1 MKSWK
6 RWTAV
11 LLSAVLCLGLLA
23 GCGGQEAGMSLS
35 VCAGAAPESLDPI
48 YATSTADQTILTHL
62 YENLMQAST
71 DESGALTAS
80 SGMAKS
86 AESEVNVDGT
96 VTWTFRLRSAKW
108 SDGEKVTAD
117 DFVYAWQRL
126 ADPERN
132 SPYASLLS
140 IVAGYQE
147 ARESGDMSLLQ
158 VTAENDSTLVVVL
171 SGSYEWFLTQVCTS
185 TATLPLRRDIMAQW
199 EPEETPEEEQ
209 SEEAQPESAEGESQE
224 IPQTQTAPWWS
235 DATALV
241 TNGPYQVTGYTA
253 GESLT
258 ATAYEDYYGR
268 QNGPQTLTFRFAD
281 TAQDAWALYEAGTV
295 DFVGLLPEEQLEA
308 RAEDEARP
316 LSTEL
321 STYVVLFNCAQDP
334 FDEADVRRALAL
346 VLDRNTVA
354 QAAGTDARA
363 AEGLVPPGVPDSG
376 GGTFRENGTL
386 LDNNPDHYADACA
399 QGVELLS
406 QAGYDGGRGLG
417 ELEYLYVDQGEAAAV
432 AQALCDMWSRELNLE
447 VTARAV
453 TEEELAQ
460 ALTEGT
466 FTLAGVELRPVA
478 NDPECFLM
486 PWVSERAENTARY
499 ANSAYD
505 TLLSIIAS
513 AQDSTA
519 RSGCLHDAE
528 ALLLED
534 GVVAPLYT
542 TVTGWELRDTLTG
555 LWRDGRG
562 WFRFTGVVTRSA

>member
-6 RWTAV
+6 RWAAA
-11 LLSAVLCLGLLA
+11 LLSVALCLGLLA
-23 GCGGQEAGMSLS
+23 GCGGEEEGMSLS

-71 DESGALTAS
+71 DENGALTAV

-86 AESEVNVDGT
+86 AESETNVDGT
-96 VTWTFRLRSAKW
+96 VTWTFRLRNAKW
-108 SDGEKVTAD
+108 SDGKKVTAD

-158 VTAENDSTLVVVL
+158 VTAENDTTLVVVL

-185 TATLPLRRDIMAQW
+185 TATLPLRRDLMAQW
-199 EPEETPEEEQ
+199 EPEETEEAAETQEDTSETEEET
-209 SEEAQPESAEGESQE
+209 EQE
-224 IPQTQTAPWWS
+224 IPPEETALWWS
-235 DATALV
+235 DTAALV
-241 TNGPYQVTGYTA
+241 TNGPYQVTAYTA

-258 ATAYEDYYGR
+258 ASAYEDYYGR
-268 QNGPQTLTFRFAD
+268 QKGPETLTFYFAD
-281 TAQDAWALYEAGTV
+281 TADDAWSLYEAGTV
-295 DFVGLLPEEQLEA
+295 DFVGELPEEQLEA
-308 RAEDEARP
+308 RAQDEARP
-316 LSTEL
+316 LSAEL
-321 STYVVLFNCAQDP
+321 GTYVVLFNCAQDP

-363 AEGLVPPGVPDSG
+363 AEGLVAPGVPDSG
-376 GGTFRENGTL
+376 GGAFRDNGAL
-386 LDNNPDHYADACA
+386 LDNNPDHYADTCT

-417 ELEYLYVDQGEAAAV
+417 ELEYLYVDQDGAAAV
-432 AQALCDMWSRELNLE
+432 AQVLCDMWSRELHLQ

-453 TEEELAQ
+453 TEEELDQ
-460 ALTEGT
+460 ALAEGT
-466 FTLAGVELRPVA
+466 FTLAGVELQPVA

-486 PWVSERAENTARY
+486 PWVSEREENTARY

-534 GVVAPLYT
+534 SVVAPLYT

-562 WFRFTGVVTRSA
+562 WFRFTGVVTRSV

>member
-6 RWTAV
+6 RWAAA
-11 LLSAVLCLGLLA
+11 LLSVALCLGLLA
-23 GCGGQEAGMSLS
+23 GCGGEEEGMSLS

-71 DESGALTAS
+71 DENGALTAV

-86 AESEVNVDGT
+86 TESETNVDGT
-96 VTWTFRLRSAKW
+96 VTWTFRLRNAKW
-108 SDGEKVTAD
+108 SDGKKVTAD

-158 VTAENDSTLVVVL
+158 VTAENDTTLVVVL

-185 TATLPLRRDIMAQW
+185 TATLPLRRDLMAQW
-199 EPEETPEEEQ
+199 EPEETEKAAEIQEDTSETEEETEQETPPEE
-209 SEEAQPESAEGESQE
+209 
-224 IPQTQTAPWWS
+224 TAPWWS
-235 DATALV
+235 DTAALV
-241 TNGPYQVTGYTA
+241 TNGPYQVTAYTA

-258 ATAYEDYYGR
+258 ASAYEDYYGR
-268 QNGPQTLTFRFAD
+268 QKGPETLTFYFAD
-281 TAQDAWALYEAGTV
+281 TADDAWSLYEAGTV
-295 DFVGLLPEEQLEA
+295 DFVGELPEEQLEA
-308 RAEDEARP
+308 RAQDEARP
-316 LSTEL
+316 LSAEL
-321 STYVVLFNCAQDP
+321 GTYVVLFNCAQDP

-363 AEGLVPPGVPDSG
+363 AEGLVAPGVPDSG
-376 GGTFRENGTL
+376 GGAFRDNGAL
-386 LDNNPDHYADACA
+386 LDNNPDHYADTCT

-417 ELEYLYVDQGEAAAV
+417 ELEYLYVDQDGAAAV
-432 AQALCDMWSRELNLE
+432 AQALCDMWSRELHLQ
-447 VTARAV
+447 VTAQAV
-453 TEEELAQ
+453 TEEELDQ
-460 ALTEGT
+460 ALAEGT

-486 PWVSERAENTARY
+486 PWVSEREENTARY

-534 GVVAPLYT
+534 SVVAPLYT

-562 WFRFTGVVTRSA
+562 WFRFTGVVTRSV

>member
-6 RWTAV
+6 RWAAA
-11 LLSAVLCLGLLA
+11 LLSVALCLGLLA
-23 GCGGQEAGMSLS
+23 GCGGEEEGMSLS

-71 DESGALTAS
+71 DENGALTAA

-86 AESEVNVDGT
+86 AESETNVDGT
-96 VTWTFRLRSAKW
+96 VTWTFRLRNAKW
-108 SDGEKVTAD
+108 SDGKKVTAD

-158 VTAENDSTLVVVL
+158 VTAENDTTLVVVL

-185 TATLPLRRDIMAQW
+185 TATLPLRRDLMAQW
-199 EPEETPEEEQ
+199 EPEETEEAAETQEDTSETEEET
-209 SEEAQPESAEGESQE
+209 EQE
-224 IPQTQTAPWWS
+224 IPPEETAPWWS
-235 DATALV
+235 DTAALV
-241 TNGPYQVTGYTA
+241 TNGPYQVTAYTA

-258 ATAYEDYYGR
+258 ASAYEDYYGR
-268 QNGPQTLTFRFAD
+268 QKGPETLTFYFAD
-281 TAQDAWALYEAGTV
+281 TADDAWSLYEAGTV
-295 DFVGLLPEEQLEA
+295 DFVGELPEEQLEA
-308 RAEDEARP
+308 RAQDEARP
-316 LSTEL
+316 LSAEL
-321 STYVVLFNCAQDP
+321 GTYVVLFNCAQDP

-346 VLDRNTVA
+346 VLDRKTVA

-363 AEGLVPPGVPDSG
+363 AEGLVAPGVPDSG
-376 GGTFRENGTL
+376 GGAFRDNGAL
-386 LDNNPDHYADACA
+386 LDNNPDHYADTCT

-417 ELEYLYVDQGEAAAV
+417 ELEYLYVDQDGAAAV
-432 AQALCDMWSRELNLE
+432 AQALCDMWSRELHLQ

-453 TEEELAQ
+453 TEEELDQ
-460 ALTEGT
+460 ALAEGT

-486 PWVSERAENTARY
+486 PWVSEREENTARY

-534 GVVAPLYT
+534 SVVAPLYT

-562 WFRFTGVVTRSA
+562 WFRFTGVVTRSV

>member
-6 RWTAV
+6 RWAAA
-11 LLSAVLCLGLLA
+11 LLSVALCLGLLA
-23 GCGGQEAGMSLS
+23 GCGGEEEGMSLS

-71 DESGALTAS
+71 DENGALTAV

-86 AESEVNVDGT
+86 AESETNVDGT
-96 VTWTFRLRSAKW
+96 VTWTFRLRNAKW
-108 SDGEKVTAD
+108 SDGKKVTAD

-158 VTAENDSTLVVVL
+158 VTAENDTTLVVVL

-185 TATLPLRRDIMAQW
+185 TATLPLRRDLMAQW
-199 EPEETPEEEQ
+199 EPEETEEAAETQEDTSETEEET
-209 SEEAQPESAEGESQE
+209 EQE
-224 IPQTQTAPWWS
+224 IPPEETALWWS
-235 DATALV
+235 DTAALV
-241 TNGPYQVTGYTA
+241 TNGPYQVTAYTA

-258 ATAYEDYYGR
+258 ASAYEDYYGR
-268 QNGPQTLTFRFAD
+268 QKGPETLTFYFAD
-281 TAQDAWALYEAGTV
+281 TADDAWSLYEAGTV
-295 DFVGLLPEEQLEA
+295 DFVGELPEEQLEA
-308 RAEDEARP
+308 RAQDEARP
-316 LSTEL
+316 LSAEL
-321 STYVVLFNCAQDP
+321 GTYVVLFNCAQDP

-363 AEGLVPPGVPDSG
+363 AEGLVAPGVPDSG
-376 GGTFRENGTL
+376 GGAFRDNGAL
-386 LDNNPDHYADACA
+386 LDNDPDHYADTCA

-417 ELEYLYVDQGEAAAV
+417 ELEYLYVDQDGAAAV
-432 AQALCDMWSRELNLE
+432 AQALCEMWNRELHLQ

-453 TEEELAQ
+453 TQEELDQ
-460 ALTEGT
+460 ALAEGT

-486 PWVSERAENTARY
+486 PWVSEREENTARY

-534 GVVAPLYT
+534 SVVAPLYT

-562 WFRFTGVVTRSA
+562 WFRFTGVVTRSV

>member
-1 MKSWK
+1 MNIWK
-6 RWTAV
+6 RRAAAILAAV
-11 LLSAVLCLGLLA
+11 LSLSLLA
-23 GCGGQEAGMSLS
+23 GCAGEEGMTLS
-35 VCAGAAPESLDPI
+35 VCTGAAPESLDPI
-48 YATSTADQTILTHL
+48 YATDPADQTILTHL
-62 YENLMQAST
+62 YENLMQASSNEDGT
-71 DESGALTAS
+71 LTATN
-80 SGMAKS
+80 GMAKS
-86 AESEVNVDGT
+86 AESETNVDGT
-96 VTWTFRLRSAKW
+96 VTWTFHLRSAKW
-108 SDGEKVTAD
+108 SDGKKVTAD

-171 SGSYEWFLTQVCTS
+171 TGSYEWFLTQVCTS
-185 TATLPLRRDIMAQW
+185 TATLPLRRDVMSQW
-199 EPEETPEEEQ
+199 EPEEAGETEESGEDQ
-209 SEEAQPESAEGESQE
+209 SESQE
-224 IPQTQTAPWWS
+224 EDAAQAPEESDPWWS
-235 DATALV
+235 DVSALV
-241 TNGPYQVTGYTA
+241 TNGPYQVTGYTE

-258 ATAYEDYYGR
+258 TTAYEDYYGR
-268 QNGPQTLTFRFAD
+268 LNGPETLTFHFAD
-281 TAQDAWALYEAGTV
+281 TAEDAWALYEAGTV
-295 DFVGLLPEEQLEA
+295 DFVGQLPEEELEA

-316 LSTEL
+316 LSAEL
-321 STYVVLFNCAQDP
+321 GTYVVLLNCAQDP
-334 FDEADVRRALAL
+334 FDEAAVRRALTL
-346 VLDRNTVA
+346 VLDRNALA
-354 QAAGTDARA
+354 QMAGTDARA
-363 AEGLVPPGVPDSG
+363 AEGLVSPGVPDSD
-376 GGTFRENGTL
+376 GTAFRTDSVL
-386 LDNNPDHYADACA
+386 LDNDPEHYSNACA
-399 QGVELLS
+399 QGLELLS

-417 ELEYLYVDQGEAAAV
+417 ELEYLYVDQGNAAAV
-432 AQALCDMWSRELNLE
+432 AQALCDMWNQQLDLQ

-466 FTLAGVELRPVA
+466 YTLAGVELRPVA

-486 PWVSERAENTARY
+486 PWVSERTENITRY
-499 ANSAYD
+499 SNSAYD

-534 GVVAPLYT
+534 GVLAPLYT
-542 TVTGWELRDTLTG
+542 TVTGWQLRETLTG

-562 WFRFTGVVTRSA
+562 WFRFTGVVPRAV

>member
-6 RWTAV
+6 RWLAGV
-11 LLSAVLCLGLLA
+11 LTVTLCLCLLA
-23 GCGGQEAGMSLS
+23 GCGGKEEGMALS

-48 YATSTADQTILTHL
+48 YATSTADQTILAHL

-71 DESGALTAS
+71 DDNGALTAT

-86 AESEVNVDGT
+86 AESETNVDGT
-96 VTWTFRLRSAKW
+96 VTWTFRLRNAKW
-108 SDGEKVTAD
+108 SDGKRVTAD

-158 VTAENDSTLVVVL
+158 VTAESNSTLVVVL

-185 TATLPLRRDIMAQW
+185 TATLPLRRDLMAQW
-199 EPEETPEEEQ
+199 EPEEIREEDQDAETQ
-209 SEEAQPESAEGESQE
+209 EEPAEEISETAQAESD
-224 IPQTQTAPWWS
+224 PWWS
-235 DATALV
+235 DAAALV
-241 TNGPYQVTGYTA
+241 TNGPYQVTAYTA

-268 QNGPQTLTFRFAD
+268 QKGPETLTFHFAD
-281 TAQDAWALYEAGTV
+281 TAEDAWSLYEAGTV
-295 DFVGLLPEEQLEA
+295 DFVGMLPEEQLEA
-308 RAEDEARP
+308 RAADEARP
-316 LSTEL
+316 LSAEL
-321 STYVVLFNCAQDP
+321 GTYVVLFNCGQDP
-334 FDEADVRRALAL
+334 FDEADVRRALTL
-346 VLDRNTVA
+346 VLDRNAVA

-363 AEGLVPPGVPDSG
+363 AEGLVDPGVPDSG
-376 GGTFRENGTL
+376 GGAFRDNGAL
-386 LDNNPDHYADACA
+386 LDNDPDHYADACA

-417 ELEYLYVDQGEAAAV
+417 ELEYLYVDQGGAAAV
-432 AQALCDMWSRELNLE
+432 AQALCDMWSQELHLQ
-447 VTARAV
+447 VTPRAV
-453 TEEELAQ
+453 TEEEMNQ
-460 ALTEGT
+460 ALTAGT

-486 PWVSERAENTARY
+486 PWVSEREENTARY
-499 ANSAYD
+499 TNSAYD

-534 GVVAPLYT
+534 SVVAPLYT

>member
-1 MKSWK
+1 MKRWK
-6 RWTAV
+6 RWCAA
-11 LLSAVLCLGLLA
+11 LLSAVLCLSLLA
-23 GCGGQEAGMSLS
+23 GCGGGEEGLSLP
-35 VCAGAAPESLDPI
+35 VCVGAAPESLDPI
-48 YATSTADQTILTHL
+48 YATSAADQTILAHL

-71 DESGALTAS
+71 DENGALTTT

-96 VTWTFRLRSAKW
+96 VTWTFHLRSAKW
-108 SDGEKVTAD
+108 SDGKKVTAD

-147 ARESGDMSLLQ
+147 ARESGDMNLLQ
-158 VTAENDSTLVVVL
+158 VTAEDDTTLVVVL

-185 TATLPLRRDIMAQW
+185 TATLPLRRDLMAQW
-199 EPEETPEEEQ
+199 EPEETDEEDQGEEVQ
-209 SEEAQPESAEGESQE
+209 ENPMEEADEEVSEETPVR
-224 IPQTQTAPWWS
+224 WWADVAS
-235 DATALV
+235 LV
-241 TNGPYQVTGYTA
+241 TNGPYQVASYTE

-258 ATAYEDYYGR
+258 ATAYEDYHGR
-268 QNGPQTLTFRFAD
+268 LNGPDTLTFHFAD
-281 TAQDAWALYEAGTV
+281 TAEEAWSLYEAGTV
-295 DFVGLLPEEQLEA
+295 DFVGELPEEQLVTRME
-308 RAEDEARP
+308 EETKP
-316 LSTEL
+316 LSAEL
-321 STYVVLFNCAQDP
+321 GTYVVVLNCAQDL
-334 FDEADVRRALAL
+334 FDETAVRQALTM
-346 VLDRNTVA
+346 VLDRNTAA
-354 QAAGTDARA
+354 QAAGTGARA
-363 AEGLVPPGVPDSG
+363 AEGLVSPGVPDSD
-376 GGTFRENGTL
+376 GGTFRSDSVL
-386 LDNNPDHYADACA
+386 LDNNPDHYADVCA
-399 QGVELLS
+399 QAEELLS

-417 ELEYLYVDQGEAAAV
+417 ELEYLYVDQGSNAAV
-432 AQALCDMWSRELNLE
+432 AQALCSMWNQQLNLQ

-466 FTLAGVELRPVA
+466 FTMAGVELRPVA

-486 PWVSERAENTARY
+486 PWVSDREENTARY

-542 TVTGWELRDTLTG
+542 TVTGCELRDTLTG
-555 LWRDGRG
+555 LWQDGRG
-562 WFRFTGVVTRSA
+562 WFRFTNVVIWSA